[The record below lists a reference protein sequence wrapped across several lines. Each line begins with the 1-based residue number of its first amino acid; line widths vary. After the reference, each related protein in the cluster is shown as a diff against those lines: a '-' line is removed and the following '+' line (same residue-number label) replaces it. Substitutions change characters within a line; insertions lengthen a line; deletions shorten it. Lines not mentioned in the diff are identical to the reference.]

1 MTIQGPEKATDSPEI
16 TQLLHPP
23 GSLTKDPRAGV
34 FSDRRLWDD
43 KSVYWTCIKGLLHAS
58 AAATK

>member
-23 GSLTKDPRAGV
+23 GSLTKDPRAGA
-34 FSDRRLWDD
+34 FSDRRLWGD
-43 KSVYWTCIKGLLHAS
+43 KSVY
-58 AAATK
+58 